1 MRVLALGLALLCA
14 AGALLIP
21 APGRAAPVV
30 KVKARTQII
39 MEPVQRGWSGVEVRG
54 RVVDRFN
61 GQPVPGV
68 EVQVRMNDATHRA
81 RTDDKGTFSTTFDV
95 ADGRYEV
102 AVEYGGGEYFTES
115 EMELGVVDISKQSVE
130 LEVRA
135 SDVAYSKRTV
145 EVEIRATVA
154 RVGVTITTD
163 LFLGSSKGEIRH
175 AGRVTTDDSGR
186 GTINLDRDLL
196 GEPGRKTIQAR
207 FLGSRAFNPAE
218 AQADFLLATDTAIT
232 FSLTEDAI
240 AYESKLTGTGRVTDK
255 KGRGLAGAPV
265 AMMVGARRVAQTLTS
280 EHGEFRLRVSGSE
293 IGAGKFNIQ
302 AVFEPNKPWHRTSR
316 SELAQVQIAQPQP
329 VPVAY
334 TLAAFGATALA
345 MMAFLGLR
353 AKPWQGW
360 LARLQRRESETGARD
375 QDPAEPPRITHGLS
389 PARPSLVS
397 TLRRPHE
404 LDFSGTVRDAV
415 SSRTV
420 AECQIALD
428 HDHDRDHDHDHDH
441 DHAQASPR
449 SVITDGAGHFAFDE
463 LEPGQWQARVSA
475 RGYVTE
481 LFAISI
487 PHRGELRGARIDLL
501 PVREQIFSLYRDVAQ
516 PLLPKRE
523 LWGIWTPRQIFDHVR
538 EHKPASA
545 LSDVTDFVEDTYFSA
560 RTPEESILDEA
571 RALLDRARAELDRSA
586 EPVPQAE

>member
-1 MRVLALGLALLCA
+1 
-14 AGALLIP
+14 
-21 APGRAAPVV
+21 
-30 KVKARTQII
+30 
-39 MEPVQRGWSGVEVRG
+39 
-54 RVVDRFN
+54 
-61 GQPVPGV
+61 
-68 EVQVRMNDATHRA
+68 
-81 RTDDKGTFSTTFDV
+81 
-95 ADGRYEV
+95 
-102 AVEYGGGEYFTES
+102 
-115 EMELGVVDISKQSVE
+115 MELGVVDISKQSVD
-130 LEVRA
+130 LTVQA

-145 EVEIRATVA
+145 EVEVHATAAQAGVA
-154 RVGVTITTD
+154 ITAD
-163 LFLGSSKGEIRH
+163 LYLGPSKGELRH

-207 FLGSRAFNPAE
+207 FLGNRAFNPAE

-232 FSLTEDAI
+232 FSLADDAI
-240 AYESKLTGTGRVTDK
+240 AFESKVTGTGRVTDK
-255 KGRGLAGAPV
+255 SGRGLAGAPV

-293 IGAGKFNIQ
+293 IGAGTFNIQ

-360 LARLQRRESETGARD
+360 LARLQRRESEAGARD

-404 LDFSGTVRDAV
+404 LDFSGSVRDAV
-415 SSRTV
+415 TSRALSDCQV
-420 AECQIALD
+420 AL
-428 HDHDRDHDHDHDH
+428 
-441 DHAQASPR
+441 DHAQAGLR
-449 SVITDGAGHFAFDE
+449 SVITDDSGHFAFDE
-463 LEPGQWQARVSA
+463 LEPGEWQARVSA

-481 LFAISI
+481 SFAIGI

-501 PVREQIFSLYRDVAQ
+501 PVREQIFLLYRDVAQ

-538 EHKPASA
+538 DYKPASA
-545 LSDVTDFVEDTYFSA
+545 LSDVTDFVEETYFSA
-560 RTPEESILDEA
+560 RTPEESILGEA
-571 RALLDRARAELDRSA
+571 RALLDRARGELDRSA